1 MEQSGKEVQNGQTA
15 YSRIGTSE
23 DGRGILVSNFP
34 KKGTPRDVKRQ
45 RVIQLWQQVWSQQ
58 PIQLNIPDEQ
68 GRLREIT
75 AQFGPDYDPA
85 NLRITDLGK
94 VMSNKNGSSGDRM
107 VTLNLAD
114 DLYDIVRKLPATV
127 LPRKNGSRK
136 TLIKALKNGTISLMI
151 FFIRILITQRHL
163 TVCGLT

>member
-1 MEQSGKEVQNGQTA
+1 
-15 YSRIGTSE
+15 
-23 DGRGILVSNFP
+23 
-34 KKGTPRDVKRQ
+34 
-45 RVIQLWQQVWSQQ
+45 
-58 PIQLNIPDEQ
+58 
-68 GRLREIT
+68 
-75 AQFGPDYDPA
+75 
-85 NLRITDLGK
+85 
-94 VMSNKNGSSGDRM
+94 M

-114 DLYDIVRKLPATV
+114 DLYDIVRKLPTTV